1 VQLVNE
7 FRVAVPA
14 AQAWEVLTDI
24 ERIAPCLPGAQL
36 LSVDGDEFAGAVKVK
51 VGPITMQYKG
61 KAAFQQKDE
70 SARRAVI
77 NASGRETR
85 GQGNAAAVV
94 TAELKENG
102 ASTTC
107 FLTTDLTISG
117 KAAQFGRG
125 VLADVATKLIDQFA
139 DGLAADVLADSVP
152 AAAAEVPI
160 GQPAQTTPQPK
171 AAASVDLLGVLAVP
185 VAKRALP
192 VLAGLVVGAVL
203 GWLLGRRSV

>member
-1 VQLVNE
+1 MELVNA
-7 FRVAVPA
+7 FRVSVPA
-14 AQAWEVLTDI
+14 DQAWDVLTDI

-36 LSVDGDEFAGAVKVK
+36 LSVDGDEFTGAVKVK
-51 VGPITMQYKG
+51 VGPITVQYRG

-77 NASGRETR
+77 KASGKETR

-102 ASTTC
+102 AGTTC
-107 FLTTDLTISG
+107 FLTTGLTISG

-125 VLADVATKLIDQFA
+125 VLADVASKLIDQFA
-139 DGLAADVLADSVP
+139 DRLAADVLADGVP
-152 AAAAEVPI
+152 APEITADQPTQAA
-160 GQPAQTTPQPK
+160 PQPE
-171 AAASVDLLGVLAVP
+171 AAASVDLVGLLAVP

-192 VLAGLVVGAVL
+192 VLAGLVAGVVL